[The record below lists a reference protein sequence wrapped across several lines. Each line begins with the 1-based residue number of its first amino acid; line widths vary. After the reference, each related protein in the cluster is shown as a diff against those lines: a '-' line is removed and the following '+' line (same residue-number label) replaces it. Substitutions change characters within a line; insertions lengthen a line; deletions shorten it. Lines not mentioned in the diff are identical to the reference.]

1 MTEKLRVLIC
11 DDHTIV
17 RGGLLRV
24 LGADPEIEV
33 VADVGTVAEAVAAA
47 GRELPDVVIMDLT
60 LPDGSG
66 ITAIELIAA
75 ASPKTRALVLTMHD
89 DVAYL
94 REAFAAGAAG
104 YVVKAAADVELL
116 RAVREVGAGLRYVHP
131 AMGAA
136 LLQAGPDERP
146 TDAVV
151 AGLSEREAEIL
162 RLLALGY
169 TNPEMAELLVLSVRT
184 VETYRYRLQQKV
196 GLRTR
201 AELARLARDCGLV
214 S

>member
-1 MTEKLRVLIC
+1 MTERLRVLIC

-17 RGGLLRV
+17 RGGLLRI
-24 LGADPEIEV
+24 LAEDAEIDV
-33 VADVGTVAEAVAAA
+33 VADVGTRSEAVSVAA
-47 GRELPDVVIMDLT
+47 REHPDVVIMDLT

-66 ITAIELIAA
+66 IEAIEAITAV
-75 ASPKTRALVLTMHD
+75 SPATKALVLTMHD

-94 REAFAAGAAG
+94 REAFAAGALG
-104 YVVKAAADVELL
+104 YVVKAAADVDLL

-136 LLQAGPDERP
+136 LLQAGSEQRAAD
-146 TDAVV
+146 DVV
-151 AGLSEREAEIL
+151 AGLSEREAEVL

-169 TNPEMAELLVLSVRT
+169 TNPEMADLLMLSVRT

>member
-1 MTEKLRVLIC
+1 MDERLRVLIC
-11 DDHTIV
+11 DDHTIM
-17 RGGLLRV
+17 RAGLLRI
-24 LGADPEIEV
+24 LGEDPDITV
-33 VADVGTVAEAVAAA
+33 VADVGTMTEAVSVA

-66 ITAIELIAA
+66 IAAIEAILTV
-75 ASPKTRALVLTMHD
+75 SPTTRALVLTMHD

-94 REAFAAGAAG
+94 AQAFAVGAVG
-104 YVVKAAADVELL
+104 YVVKAAADTELL
-116 RAVREVGAGLRYVHP
+116 RAVREVGAGLSYVHP

-136 LLQAGPDERP
+136 LLQARGQERP
-146 TDAVV
+146 TDAAV

-169 TNPEMAELLVLSVRT
+169 TNPEMAELLTISVRT
-184 VETYRYRLQQKV
+184 VETYRHRLQQKV

-201 AELARLARDCGLV
+201 AELARLARDYGLV
-214 S
+214 R